1 MVDREKM
8 ASVGMLAAGVA
19 HEINNPAAYVLANLN
34 HFQEAIALTEES
46 RKRRLEALL
55 ALPGG
60 PEAAERLMVKER
72 REDLEVLA
80 QDLPQIITESV
91 EGIHRIRDIVRDL
104 KSFARP
110 QDEHIGPVDLKRVL
124 DSVLQMAAS
133 ELRAR
138 CEVVRGYDARLPLI
152 SGHQGRLSQVFL
164 NLVVNAAQAMDEK
177 KRIVNR
183 LFIESEITEE
193 RVLVHVKDTGKGI
206 PPESLERI
214 FEPFFTTKE
223 IGQGTGLGLAISRD
237 IIQRHGGEI
246 TVSSTPG
253 KGTTFTVSL
262 PKAPALPAP
271 KTPAMVEKS
280 ALKRGR
286 LLFIDDEQPLLQ
298 ALQRALQGEHEV
310 EIALGGAEGIQR
322 LSSERRYDLIFC
334 DLLMP
339 DIPGMQVYQAM
350 QHNAEVAKRF
360 VFTTGGAFT
369 AESRAFLAATTNPK
383 LEKPLDIR
391 ELRQFI
397 QSRL

>member
-1 MVDREKM
+1 VDREKM

-34 HFQEAIALTEES
+34 HFQEAILLTEES
-46 RKRRLEALL
+46 RRQRLEVLR

-60 PEAAERLMVKER
+60 QEAATALLEKEKK
-72 REDLEVLA
+72 EDIEVLA
-80 QDLPQIITESV
+80 QDLSQIITESV

-110 QDEHIGPVDLKRVL
+110 QDEHIGPVDVKRVL

-138 CEVVRGYDARLPLI
+138 CEVVRNYDQRIPLI

-183 LFIESEITEE
+183 LFIDGELGPE
-193 RVLVHVKDTGKGI
+193 RVFIHIRDTGKGI
-206 PPESLERI
+206 APELMHRI

-246 TVSSTPG
+246 TVASVLG

-262 PKAPALPAP
+262 PTTTIQPGSKPSILAVQRP
-271 KTPAMVEKS
+271 S
-280 ALKRGR
+280 KRAR
-286 LLFIDDEQPLLQ
+286 ILFIDDEQPLLQ
-298 ALQRALQGEHEV
+298 ALQRALQVEHDV
-310 EIALGGAEGIQR
+310 EIALGGAEGIQK
-322 LSSERRYDLIFC
+322 LSNDKKYDIIFC

-339 DIPGMQVYQAM
+339 DIPGMLVYQAVEHD
-350 QHNAEVAKRF
+350 QEVAKRF

-369 AESRAFLAATTNPK
+369 AEAKAFLVATPNPQ

-391 ELRQFI
+391 ELRLFI